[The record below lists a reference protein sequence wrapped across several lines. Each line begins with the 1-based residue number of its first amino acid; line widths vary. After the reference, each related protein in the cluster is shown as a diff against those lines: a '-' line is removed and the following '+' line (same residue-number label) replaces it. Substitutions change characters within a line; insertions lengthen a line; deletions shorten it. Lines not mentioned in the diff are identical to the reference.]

1 MLVPNTHIRIR
12 ALYFNVPA
20 LEHELLCGLIRHN
33 EYVQIIAERRAA
45 MTDAGLEQESIQ
57 EYFRQQALEE
67 ELAEEWAQELA
78 QMDPE
83 NVVYFNIPSSK

>member
-20 LEHELLCGLIRHN
+20 LEFELLCGLIRHN
-33 EYVQIIAERRAA
+33 EFVQIIAERRAA

-57 EYFRQQALEE
+57 ENFRQQALEE
-67 ELAEEWAQELA
+67 ELAA
-78 QMDPE
+78 QMYSE
-83 NVVYFNIPSSK
+83 